1 MKKKAGNLV
10 ICIIFLAGLSLLLYP
25 FVANQWN
32 NYRQKQLI
40 SGYEQAVSE
49 KEAAEGIDYDAER
62 KKAEDYNEALLPCVL
77 PDSFALAESSGVDP
91 VYMNTLNIAGDEMM
105 GSVEIPKINI
115 KIPIYHTTE
124 EEVLNK
130 GAGHLEGSSLP
141 VGGANTHAVI
151 SAHRGLPSASLF
163 TDLDQLKE
171 GDHFLIHVLNETLCY
186 EVDKISVVKPEDT
199 SALAVEDGQD
209 LVTLLTCTP
218 YGVNTERL
226 LVRGH
231 RVPYVEEEV
240 KEEKTV
246 LSGSSLH
253 TNYLLW
259 VFVGL
264 SVTALFIFVLYLKE
278 IKLKRR
284 ANKGGKKY
292 IIEKEKK
299 KKGSIVINIFII
311 LLFIVGAGIFTYPTI
326 SNYWNEYRNAQLVT
340 KYNES
345 VSDLSDDQYE
355 KLWQE
360 AEEYN
365 AEHKVNTIVDAFN
378 EEDYVLSHPYDE
390 VLDPNGDGL
399 MGSIEIPKLNLILAI
414 YHGLSTEVLEKGV
427 GHVEG
432 TSLPIGGASTHAV
445 LAGHRGLP
453 SAKIFTDLDQM
464 KNGDIFLIHVLGKT
478 LAYKV
483 DQIKTVLPE
492 ESSELDIVEGEDHVT
507 LVTCT
512 PYGVNTHRLLIRGI
526 RTEYVEPEEKAE
538 ETPIQQIAKV
548 DPVKIMIIGLV
559 AMVIMIIIV
568 YIVIRRKSRKTEESS
583 RKDE

>member
-40 SGYEQAVSE
+40 SGYEQVVSE
-49 KEAAEGIDYDAER
+49 KEATEGIDYDAER

-124 EEVLNK
+124 EEALNK

-199 SALAVEDGQD
+199 YALAVEDGQD

-264 SVTALFIFVLYLKE
+264 SVTALFVFVLYLKE
-278 IKLKRR
+278 TKLKRR
-284 ANKGGKKY
+284 ANKGGKK
-292 IIEKEKK
+292 
-299 KKGSIVINIFII
+299 
-311 LLFIVGAGIFTYPTI
+311 
-326 SNYWNEYRNAQLVT
+326 
-340 KYNES
+340 
-345 VSDLSDDQYE
+345 
-355 KLWQE
+355 
-360 AEEYN
+360 
-365 AEHKVNTIVDAFN
+365 
-378 EEDYVLSHPYDE
+378 
-390 VLDPNGDGL
+390 
-399 MGSIEIPKLNLILAI
+399 
-414 YHGLSTEVLEKGV
+414 
-427 GHVEG
+427 
-432 TSLPIGGASTHAV
+432 
-445 LAGHRGLP
+445 
-453 SAKIFTDLDQM
+453 
-464 KNGDIFLIHVLGKT
+464 
-478 LAYKV
+478 
-483 DQIKTVLPE
+483 
-492 ESSELDIVEGEDHVT
+492 
-507 LVTCT
+507 
-512 PYGVNTHRLLIRGI
+512 
-526 RTEYVEPEEKAE
+526 
-538 ETPIQQIAKV
+538 
-548 DPVKIMIIGLV
+548 
-559 AMVIMIIIV
+559 
-568 YIVIRRKSRKTEESS
+568 
-583 RKDE
+583 

>member
-10 ICIIFLAGLSLLLYP
+10 IGIIFLAGLSLLLYP

-40 SGYEQAVSE
+40 SGYEQVVSD

-115 KIPIYHTTE
+115 KITIYHTTE

-163 TDLDQLKE
+163 TDLDQMKV
-171 GDHFLIHVLNETLCY
+171 GDHFLLHVLDETLCY

-264 SVTALFIFVLYLKE
+264 SVTALFVFVLYLKE
-278 IKLKRR
+278 TKLKRR
-284 ANKGGKKY
+284 ANKGGKK
-292 IIEKEKK
+292 
-299 KKGSIVINIFII
+299 
-311 LLFIVGAGIFTYPTI
+311 
-326 SNYWNEYRNAQLVT
+326 
-340 KYNES
+340 
-345 VSDLSDDQYE
+345 
-355 KLWQE
+355 
-360 AEEYN
+360 
-365 AEHKVNTIVDAFN
+365 
-378 EEDYVLSHPYDE
+378 
-390 VLDPNGDGL
+390 
-399 MGSIEIPKLNLILAI
+399 
-414 YHGLSTEVLEKGV
+414 
-427 GHVEG
+427 
-432 TSLPIGGASTHAV
+432 
-445 LAGHRGLP
+445 
-453 SAKIFTDLDQM
+453 
-464 KNGDIFLIHVLGKT
+464 
-478 LAYKV
+478 
-483 DQIKTVLPE
+483 
-492 ESSELDIVEGEDHVT
+492 
-507 LVTCT
+507 
-512 PYGVNTHRLLIRGI
+512 
-526 RTEYVEPEEKAE
+526 
-538 ETPIQQIAKV
+538 
-548 DPVKIMIIGLV
+548 
-559 AMVIMIIIV
+559 
-568 YIVIRRKSRKTEESS
+568 
-583 RKDE
+583 

>member
-10 ICIIFLAGLSLLLYP
+10 IGIIFLAGLSLLLYP

-40 SGYEQAVSE
+40 SGYEQVVSD

-124 EEVLNK
+124 EDVLNK

-163 TDLDQLKE
+163 TDLDQMKVGE
-171 GDHFLIHVLNETLCY
+171 HFLLHVLDETLCY

-264 SVTALFIFVLYLKE
+264 SVTALFVFVLYLKE
-278 IKLKRR
+278 TKLKRR
-284 ANKGGKKY
+284 ANKGGKK
-292 IIEKEKK
+292 
-299 KKGSIVINIFII
+299 
-311 LLFIVGAGIFTYPTI
+311 
-326 SNYWNEYRNAQLVT
+326 
-340 KYNES
+340 
-345 VSDLSDDQYE
+345 
-355 KLWQE
+355 
-360 AEEYN
+360 
-365 AEHKVNTIVDAFN
+365 
-378 EEDYVLSHPYDE
+378 
-390 VLDPNGDGL
+390 
-399 MGSIEIPKLNLILAI
+399 
-414 YHGLSTEVLEKGV
+414 
-427 GHVEG
+427 
-432 TSLPIGGASTHAV
+432 
-445 LAGHRGLP
+445 
-453 SAKIFTDLDQM
+453 
-464 KNGDIFLIHVLGKT
+464 
-478 LAYKV
+478 
-483 DQIKTVLPE
+483 
-492 ESSELDIVEGEDHVT
+492 
-507 LVTCT
+507 
-512 PYGVNTHRLLIRGI
+512 
-526 RTEYVEPEEKAE
+526 
-538 ETPIQQIAKV
+538 
-548 DPVKIMIIGLV
+548 
-559 AMVIMIIIV
+559 
-568 YIVIRRKSRKTEESS
+568 
-583 RKDE
+583 

>member
-10 ICIIFLAGLSLLLYP
+10 IGIIFLAGLSLLLYP

-40 SGYEQAVSE
+40 SGYEQVVSD

-124 EEVLNK
+124 EDVLNK

-163 TDLDQLKE
+163 TDLDQMKE
-171 GDHFLIHVLNETLCY
+171 GDHFLLHVLDETLCY

-264 SVTALFIFVLYLKE
+264 SVTALFVFVLYLKE
-278 IKLKRR
+278 TKLKRR
-284 ANKGGKKY
+284 ANKGGKK
-292 IIEKEKK
+292 
-299 KKGSIVINIFII
+299 
-311 LLFIVGAGIFTYPTI
+311 
-326 SNYWNEYRNAQLVT
+326 
-340 KYNES
+340 
-345 VSDLSDDQYE
+345 
-355 KLWQE
+355 
-360 AEEYN
+360 
-365 AEHKVNTIVDAFN
+365 
-378 EEDYVLSHPYDE
+378 
-390 VLDPNGDGL
+390 
-399 MGSIEIPKLNLILAI
+399 
-414 YHGLSTEVLEKGV
+414 
-427 GHVEG
+427 
-432 TSLPIGGASTHAV
+432 
-445 LAGHRGLP
+445 
-453 SAKIFTDLDQM
+453 
-464 KNGDIFLIHVLGKT
+464 
-478 LAYKV
+478 
-483 DQIKTVLPE
+483 
-492 ESSELDIVEGEDHVT
+492 
-507 LVTCT
+507 
-512 PYGVNTHRLLIRGI
+512 
-526 RTEYVEPEEKAE
+526 
-538 ETPIQQIAKV
+538 
-548 DPVKIMIIGLV
+548 
-559 AMVIMIIIV
+559 
-568 YIVIRRKSRKTEESS
+568 
-583 RKDE
+583 

>member
-1 MKKKAGNLV
+1 MA
-10 ICIIFLAGLSLLLYP
+10 
-25 FVANQWN
+25 
-32 NYRQKQLI
+32 
-40 SGYEQAVSE
+40 
-49 KEAAEGIDYDAER
+49 
-62 KKAEDYNEALLPCVL
+62 
-77 PDSFALAESSGVDP
+77 
-91 VYMNTLNIAGDEMM
+91 
-105 GSVEIPKINI
+105 
-115 KIPIYHTTE
+115 
-124 EEVLNK
+124 
-130 GAGHLEGSSLP
+130 
-141 VGGANTHAVI
+141 
-151 SAHRGLPSASLF
+151 
-163 TDLDQLKE
+163 
-171 GDHFLIHVLNETLCY
+171 
-186 EVDKISVVKPEDT
+186 
-199 SALAVEDGQD
+199 
-209 LVTLLTCTP
+209 
-218 YGVNTERL
+218 
-226 LVRGH
+226 
-231 RVPYVEEEV
+231 
-240 KEEKTV
+240 
-246 LSGSSLH
+246 
-253 TNYLLW
+253 
-259 VFVGL
+259 
-264 SVTALFIFVLYLKE
+264 
-278 IKLKRR
+278 
-284 ANKGGKKY
+284 
-292 IIEKEKK
+292 KEKK

-311 LLFIVGAGIFTYPTI
+311 LLFLVGAGIFTYPTI

-432 TSLPIGGASTHAV
+432 TSLPIGGTSTHAV

-492 ESSELDIVEGEDHVT
+492 ESSELDIIEGGDHVT

-526 RTEYVEPEEKAE
+526 RTEYVEPEEEAE

-568 YIVIRRKSRKTEESS
+568 YIVIRRKNRKTEESS

>member
-40 SGYEQAVSE
+40 SGYEQVVSE

-186 EVDKISVVKPEDT
+186 KVDKISVVKPEDT

-264 SVTALFIFVLYLKE
+264 SVTALFVFVLYLKE
-278 IKLKRR
+278 TKLKRR
-284 ANKGGKKY
+284 ANKGGKK
-292 IIEKEKK
+292 
-299 KKGSIVINIFII
+299 
-311 LLFIVGAGIFTYPTI
+311 
-326 SNYWNEYRNAQLVT
+326 
-340 KYNES
+340 
-345 VSDLSDDQYE
+345 
-355 KLWQE
+355 
-360 AEEYN
+360 
-365 AEHKVNTIVDAFN
+365 
-378 EEDYVLSHPYDE
+378 
-390 VLDPNGDGL
+390 
-399 MGSIEIPKLNLILAI
+399 
-414 YHGLSTEVLEKGV
+414 
-427 GHVEG
+427 
-432 TSLPIGGASTHAV
+432 
-445 LAGHRGLP
+445 
-453 SAKIFTDLDQM
+453 
-464 KNGDIFLIHVLGKT
+464 
-478 LAYKV
+478 
-483 DQIKTVLPE
+483 
-492 ESSELDIVEGEDHVT
+492 
-507 LVTCT
+507 
-512 PYGVNTHRLLIRGI
+512 
-526 RTEYVEPEEKAE
+526 
-538 ETPIQQIAKV
+538 
-548 DPVKIMIIGLV
+548 
-559 AMVIMIIIV
+559 
-568 YIVIRRKSRKTEESS
+568 
-583 RKDE
+583 

>member
-1 MKKKAGNLV
+1 MKKRTH
-10 ICIIFLAGLSLLLYP
+10 IIIVSLLFLAGLSLLLYP
-25 FVANQWN
+25 FVSNQWN

-40 SGYEQAVSE
+40 SGYEQVVSD

-124 EEVLNK
+124 EDVLNK

-163 TDLDQLKE
+163 TDLDQMKV
-171 GDHFLIHVLNETLCY
+171 GDHFLLHVLDETLCY

-264 SVTALFIFVLYLKE
+264 SVTALFVFVLYLKE
-278 IKLKRR
+278 TKLKRR
-284 ANKGGKKY
+284 ANKGGKK
-292 IIEKEKK
+292 
-299 KKGSIVINIFII
+299 
-311 LLFIVGAGIFTYPTI
+311 
-326 SNYWNEYRNAQLVT
+326 
-340 KYNES
+340 
-345 VSDLSDDQYE
+345 
-355 KLWQE
+355 
-360 AEEYN
+360 
-365 AEHKVNTIVDAFN
+365 
-378 EEDYVLSHPYDE
+378 
-390 VLDPNGDGL
+390 
-399 MGSIEIPKLNLILAI
+399 
-414 YHGLSTEVLEKGV
+414 
-427 GHVEG
+427 
-432 TSLPIGGASTHAV
+432 
-445 LAGHRGLP
+445 
-453 SAKIFTDLDQM
+453 
-464 KNGDIFLIHVLGKT
+464 
-478 LAYKV
+478 
-483 DQIKTVLPE
+483 
-492 ESSELDIVEGEDHVT
+492 
-507 LVTCT
+507 
-512 PYGVNTHRLLIRGI
+512 
-526 RTEYVEPEEKAE
+526 
-538 ETPIQQIAKV
+538 
-548 DPVKIMIIGLV
+548 
-559 AMVIMIIIV
+559 
-568 YIVIRRKSRKTEESS
+568 
-583 RKDE
+583 

>member
-10 ICIIFLAGLSLLLYP
+10 IGIIFLAGLSLLLYP

-40 SGYEQAVSE
+40 SGYEQVVSE
-49 KEAAEGIDYDAER
+49 KDAAEGIDYDAER
-62 KKAEDYNEALLPCVL
+62 KKAEEYNEALLPCVL

-141 VGGANTHAVI
+141 VGGVNTHAVI

-163 TDLDQLKE
+163 TDLDQMKV
-171 GDHFLIHVLNETLCY
+171 GDHFLLHVLDETLCY

-199 SALAVEDGQD
+199 TALAVEDGQD

-278 IKLKRR
+278 TKLKRR
-284 ANKGGKKY
+284 ANKGGKK
-292 IIEKEKK
+292 
-299 KKGSIVINIFII
+299 
-311 LLFIVGAGIFTYPTI
+311 
-326 SNYWNEYRNAQLVT
+326 
-340 KYNES
+340 
-345 VSDLSDDQYE
+345 
-355 KLWQE
+355 
-360 AEEYN
+360 
-365 AEHKVNTIVDAFN
+365 
-378 EEDYVLSHPYDE
+378 
-390 VLDPNGDGL
+390 
-399 MGSIEIPKLNLILAI
+399 
-414 YHGLSTEVLEKGV
+414 
-427 GHVEG
+427 
-432 TSLPIGGASTHAV
+432 
-445 LAGHRGLP
+445 
-453 SAKIFTDLDQM
+453 
-464 KNGDIFLIHVLGKT
+464 
-478 LAYKV
+478 
-483 DQIKTVLPE
+483 
-492 ESSELDIVEGEDHVT
+492 
-507 LVTCT
+507 
-512 PYGVNTHRLLIRGI
+512 
-526 RTEYVEPEEKAE
+526 
-538 ETPIQQIAKV
+538 
-548 DPVKIMIIGLV
+548 
-559 AMVIMIIIV
+559 
-568 YIVIRRKSRKTEESS
+568 
-583 RKDE
+583 

>member
-1 MKKKAGNLV
+1 MA
-10 ICIIFLAGLSLLLYP
+10 
-25 FVANQWN
+25 
-32 NYRQKQLI
+32 
-40 SGYEQAVSE
+40 
-49 KEAAEGIDYDAER
+49 
-62 KKAEDYNEALLPCVL
+62 
-77 PDSFALAESSGVDP
+77 
-91 VYMNTLNIAGDEMM
+91 
-105 GSVEIPKINI
+105 
-115 KIPIYHTTE
+115 
-124 EEVLNK
+124 
-130 GAGHLEGSSLP
+130 
-141 VGGANTHAVI
+141 
-151 SAHRGLPSASLF
+151 
-163 TDLDQLKE
+163 
-171 GDHFLIHVLNETLCY
+171 
-186 EVDKISVVKPEDT
+186 
-199 SALAVEDGQD
+199 
-209 LVTLLTCTP
+209 
-218 YGVNTERL
+218 
-226 LVRGH
+226 
-231 RVPYVEEEV
+231 
-240 KEEKTV
+240 
-246 LSGSSLH
+246 
-253 TNYLLW
+253 
-259 VFVGL
+259 
-264 SVTALFIFVLYLKE
+264 
-278 IKLKRR
+278 
-284 ANKGGKKY
+284 
-292 IIEKEKK
+292 KEKK

-311 LLFIVGAGIFTYPTI
+311 LLFLVGAGIFTYPTI

-360 AEEYN
+360 A
-365 AEHKVNTIVDAFN
+365 
-378 EEDYVLSHPYDE
+378 EDYVLSHPYDE

-453 SAKIFTDLDQM
+453 SAKIFTELDQM

-492 ESSELDIVEGEDHVT
+492 ESSELDIIEGEDHVT

-568 YIVIRRKSRKTEESS
+568 YIVIRRKNRKTEESS

>member
-10 ICIIFLAGLSLLLYP
+10 IGIIFLAGLSLLLYP

-40 SGYEQAVSE
+40 SGYEQVVSD

-124 EEVLNK
+124 EDVLNK

-163 TDLDQLKE
+163 TDLDQMKV
-171 GDHFLIHVLNETLCY
+171 GDHFLLHVLDETLCY

-231 RVPYVEEEV
+231 RVPYVEEKV

-264 SVTALFIFVLYLKE
+264 SVTALFVFVLYLKE
-278 IKLKRR
+278 TKLKRR
-284 ANKGGKKY
+284 TNKGGKK
-292 IIEKEKK
+292 
-299 KKGSIVINIFII
+299 
-311 LLFIVGAGIFTYPTI
+311 
-326 SNYWNEYRNAQLVT
+326 
-340 KYNES
+340 
-345 VSDLSDDQYE
+345 
-355 KLWQE
+355 
-360 AEEYN
+360 
-365 AEHKVNTIVDAFN
+365 
-378 EEDYVLSHPYDE
+378 
-390 VLDPNGDGL
+390 
-399 MGSIEIPKLNLILAI
+399 
-414 YHGLSTEVLEKGV
+414 
-427 GHVEG
+427 
-432 TSLPIGGASTHAV
+432 
-445 LAGHRGLP
+445 
-453 SAKIFTDLDQM
+453 
-464 KNGDIFLIHVLGKT
+464 
-478 LAYKV
+478 
-483 DQIKTVLPE
+483 
-492 ESSELDIVEGEDHVT
+492 
-507 LVTCT
+507 
-512 PYGVNTHRLLIRGI
+512 
-526 RTEYVEPEEKAE
+526 
-538 ETPIQQIAKV
+538 
-548 DPVKIMIIGLV
+548 
-559 AMVIMIIIV
+559 
-568 YIVIRRKSRKTEESS
+568 
-583 RKDE
+583 

>member
-10 ICIIFLAGLSLLLYP
+10 IGIIFLAGLSLLLYP

-40 SGYEQAVSE
+40 SGYEQVVSD

-124 EEVLNK
+124 EDVLNK

-163 TDLDQLKE
+163 TDLDQMKV
-171 GDHFLIHVLNETLCY
+171 GDHFLLHVLDETLCY

-199 SALAVEDGQD
+199 TALAVEDGQD

-231 RVPYVEEEV
+231 RAPYVEEKV

-278 IKLKRR
+278 TKLKRR
-284 ANKGGKKY
+284 ANKGGKK
-292 IIEKEKK
+292 
-299 KKGSIVINIFII
+299 
-311 LLFIVGAGIFTYPTI
+311 
-326 SNYWNEYRNAQLVT
+326 
-340 KYNES
+340 
-345 VSDLSDDQYE
+345 
-355 KLWQE
+355 
-360 AEEYN
+360 
-365 AEHKVNTIVDAFN
+365 
-378 EEDYVLSHPYDE
+378 
-390 VLDPNGDGL
+390 
-399 MGSIEIPKLNLILAI
+399 
-414 YHGLSTEVLEKGV
+414 
-427 GHVEG
+427 
-432 TSLPIGGASTHAV
+432 
-445 LAGHRGLP
+445 
-453 SAKIFTDLDQM
+453 
-464 KNGDIFLIHVLGKT
+464 
-478 LAYKV
+478 
-483 DQIKTVLPE
+483 
-492 ESSELDIVEGEDHVT
+492 
-507 LVTCT
+507 
-512 PYGVNTHRLLIRGI
+512 
-526 RTEYVEPEEKAE
+526 
-538 ETPIQQIAKV
+538 
-548 DPVKIMIIGLV
+548 
-559 AMVIMIIIV
+559 
-568 YIVIRRKSRKTEESS
+568 
-583 RKDE
+583 

>member
-40 SGYEQAVSE
+40 SGYEQVVSD

-171 GDHFLIHVLNETLCY
+171 GDHFLLHVLDETLCY

-284 ANKGGKKY
+284 ANKGGKK
-292 IIEKEKK
+292 
-299 KKGSIVINIFII
+299 
-311 LLFIVGAGIFTYPTI
+311 
-326 SNYWNEYRNAQLVT
+326 
-340 KYNES
+340 
-345 VSDLSDDQYE
+345 
-355 KLWQE
+355 
-360 AEEYN
+360 
-365 AEHKVNTIVDAFN
+365 
-378 EEDYVLSHPYDE
+378 
-390 VLDPNGDGL
+390 
-399 MGSIEIPKLNLILAI
+399 
-414 YHGLSTEVLEKGV
+414 
-427 GHVEG
+427 
-432 TSLPIGGASTHAV
+432 
-445 LAGHRGLP
+445 
-453 SAKIFTDLDQM
+453 
-464 KNGDIFLIHVLGKT
+464 
-478 LAYKV
+478 
-483 DQIKTVLPE
+483 
-492 ESSELDIVEGEDHVT
+492 
-507 LVTCT
+507 
-512 PYGVNTHRLLIRGI
+512 
-526 RTEYVEPEEKAE
+526 
-538 ETPIQQIAKV
+538 
-548 DPVKIMIIGLV
+548 
-559 AMVIMIIIV
+559 
-568 YIVIRRKSRKTEESS
+568 
-583 RKDE
+583 

>member
-10 ICIIFLAGLSLLLYP
+10 IGIIFLAGLSLLLYP

-40 SGYEQAVSE
+40 SGYEQVVSD

-124 EEVLNK
+124 EDVLNK

-163 TDLDQLKE
+163 TDLDQMKV
-171 GDHFLIHVLNETLCY
+171 GDHFLLHVLDETLCY

-264 SVTALFIFVLYLKE
+264 SVTALFVFVLYLKE
-278 IKLKRR
+278 KIGR
-284 ANKGGKKY
+284 ASCR
-292 IIEKEKK
+292 E
-299 KKGSIVINIFII
+299 
-311 LLFIVGAGIFTYPTI
+311 
-326 SNYWNEYRNAQLVT
+326 R
-340 KYNES
+340 
-345 VSDLSDDQYE
+345 VSS
-355 KLWQE
+355 
-360 AEEYN
+360 
-365 AEHKVNTIVDAFN
+365 
-378 EEDYVLSHPYDE
+378 
-390 VLDPNGDGL
+390 
-399 MGSIEIPKLNLILAI
+399 
-414 YHGLSTEVLEKGV
+414 
-427 GHVEG
+427 
-432 TSLPIGGASTHAV
+432 
-445 LAGHRGLP
+445 
-453 SAKIFTDLDQM
+453 
-464 KNGDIFLIHVLGKT
+464 
-478 LAYKV
+478 
-483 DQIKTVLPE
+483 
-492 ESSELDIVEGEDHVT
+492 
-507 LVTCT
+507 
-512 PYGVNTHRLLIRGI
+512 
-526 RTEYVEPEEKAE
+526 
-538 ETPIQQIAKV
+538 
-548 DPVKIMIIGLV
+548 PV
-559 AMVIMIIIV
+559 
-568 YIVIRRKSRKTEESS
+568 
-583 RKDE
+583 

>member
-40 SGYEQAVSE
+40 SNYEQVVSD

-115 KIPIYHTTE
+115 KIYHTTE
-124 EEVLNK
+124 EDVLNK

-264 SVTALFIFVLYLKE
+264 SVTALFVFVLYLKE
-278 IKLKRR
+278 TKLKRR
-284 ANKGGKKY
+284 ANKGGKK
-292 IIEKEKK
+292 
-299 KKGSIVINIFII
+299 
-311 LLFIVGAGIFTYPTI
+311 
-326 SNYWNEYRNAQLVT
+326 
-340 KYNES
+340 
-345 VSDLSDDQYE
+345 
-355 KLWQE
+355 
-360 AEEYN
+360 
-365 AEHKVNTIVDAFN
+365 
-378 EEDYVLSHPYDE
+378 
-390 VLDPNGDGL
+390 
-399 MGSIEIPKLNLILAI
+399 
-414 YHGLSTEVLEKGV
+414 
-427 GHVEG
+427 
-432 TSLPIGGASTHAV
+432 
-445 LAGHRGLP
+445 
-453 SAKIFTDLDQM
+453 
-464 KNGDIFLIHVLGKT
+464 
-478 LAYKV
+478 
-483 DQIKTVLPE
+483 
-492 ESSELDIVEGEDHVT
+492 
-507 LVTCT
+507 
-512 PYGVNTHRLLIRGI
+512 
-526 RTEYVEPEEKAE
+526 
-538 ETPIQQIAKV
+538 
-548 DPVKIMIIGLV
+548 
-559 AMVIMIIIV
+559 
-568 YIVIRRKSRKTEESS
+568 
-583 RKDE
+583 

>member
-10 ICIIFLAGLSLLLYP
+10 IGIIFLAGLSLLLYP

-40 SGYEQAVSE
+40 SGYEQVVSD

-141 VGGANTHAVI
+141 VGGVNTHAVI

-163 TDLDQLKE
+163 TDLDQMKV
-171 GDHFLIHVLNETLCY
+171 GDHFLLHVLDETLCY

-264 SVTALFIFVLYLKE
+264 SVTALFVFVLYLKE
-278 IKLKRR
+278 TKLKRR
-284 ANKGGKKY
+284 ANKGGKK
-292 IIEKEKK
+292 
-299 KKGSIVINIFII
+299 
-311 LLFIVGAGIFTYPTI
+311 
-326 SNYWNEYRNAQLVT
+326 
-340 KYNES
+340 
-345 VSDLSDDQYE
+345 
-355 KLWQE
+355 
-360 AEEYN
+360 
-365 AEHKVNTIVDAFN
+365 
-378 EEDYVLSHPYDE
+378 
-390 VLDPNGDGL
+390 
-399 MGSIEIPKLNLILAI
+399 
-414 YHGLSTEVLEKGV
+414 
-427 GHVEG
+427 
-432 TSLPIGGASTHAV
+432 
-445 LAGHRGLP
+445 
-453 SAKIFTDLDQM
+453 
-464 KNGDIFLIHVLGKT
+464 
-478 LAYKV
+478 
-483 DQIKTVLPE
+483 
-492 ESSELDIVEGEDHVT
+492 
-507 LVTCT
+507 
-512 PYGVNTHRLLIRGI
+512 
-526 RTEYVEPEEKAE
+526 
-538 ETPIQQIAKV
+538 
-548 DPVKIMIIGLV
+548 
-559 AMVIMIIIV
+559 
-568 YIVIRRKSRKTEESS
+568 
-583 RKDE
+583 

>member
-10 ICIIFLAGLSLLLYP
+10 IGIIFLAGLSLLLYP

-40 SGYEQAVSE
+40 SNYEQVVSD

-62 KKAEDYNEALLPCVL
+62 KKAEEYNEALLPCVL

-124 EEVLNK
+124 EDVLNK

-163 TDLDQLKE
+163 TDLDQMKV
-171 GDHFLIHVLNETLCY
+171 GDHFLLHVLDETLCY

-278 IKLKRR
+278 TKLKRR
-284 ANKGGKKY
+284 ANKGGKK
-292 IIEKEKK
+292 
-299 KKGSIVINIFII
+299 
-311 LLFIVGAGIFTYPTI
+311 
-326 SNYWNEYRNAQLVT
+326 
-340 KYNES
+340 
-345 VSDLSDDQYE
+345 
-355 KLWQE
+355 
-360 AEEYN
+360 
-365 AEHKVNTIVDAFN
+365 
-378 EEDYVLSHPYDE
+378 
-390 VLDPNGDGL
+390 
-399 MGSIEIPKLNLILAI
+399 
-414 YHGLSTEVLEKGV
+414 
-427 GHVEG
+427 
-432 TSLPIGGASTHAV
+432 
-445 LAGHRGLP
+445 
-453 SAKIFTDLDQM
+453 
-464 KNGDIFLIHVLGKT
+464 
-478 LAYKV
+478 
-483 DQIKTVLPE
+483 
-492 ESSELDIVEGEDHVT
+492 
-507 LVTCT
+507 
-512 PYGVNTHRLLIRGI
+512 
-526 RTEYVEPEEKAE
+526 
-538 ETPIQQIAKV
+538 
-548 DPVKIMIIGLV
+548 
-559 AMVIMIIIV
+559 
-568 YIVIRRKSRKTEESS
+568 
-583 RKDE
+583 